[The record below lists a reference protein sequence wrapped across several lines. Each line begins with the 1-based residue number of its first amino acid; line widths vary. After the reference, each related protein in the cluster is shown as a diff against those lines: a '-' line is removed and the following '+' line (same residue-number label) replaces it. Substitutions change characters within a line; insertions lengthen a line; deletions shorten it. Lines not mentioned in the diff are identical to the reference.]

1 MRHTLTL
8 FILMVNL
15 RTLFRGKL
23 VVFPVIQQAL
33 EIVLSGGSIG
43 REEALEL
50 CNLPQEAMLDLLV
63 AAHRIR
69 LAYKGTAVELC
80 SIVNAK
86 SGRCTEN
93 CAFCAQS
100 AHHHTA
106 VDVYPLLPAE
116 ELIRRARSA
125 AVSGVHRFGIVTSGT
140 RISLLEEWRE
150 ILRAVEVIATEGK
163 IWPDA
168 SLGFLTSEQAR
179 ELQEAGLCMY
189 HHNLETAPSFFR
201 QICTT
206 HDIAEDIAT
215 VEVAKEA
222 GLKVCC
228 GGILGMGETP
238 AQRVELALLLREL
251 DVDSVPLNFLNPIPG
266 TPLEHRPLMEPWE
279 ALKSVAIFRFI
290 LPDKNIRLCGGKEK
304 TLRQLLPL
312 GLLAG
317 ADSLMTGNY
326 LTTQGRESSLDL
338 EMIRDLGLVI
348 APA

>member
-1 MRHTLTL
+1 
-8 FILMVNL
+8 
-15 RTLFRGKL
+15 

-163 IWPDA
+163 SGLTLPLA
-168 SLGFLTSEQAR
+168 SSRQNRPESSKKPGFVCTITTWKQR
-179 ELQEAGLCMY
+179 RV
-189 HHNLETAPSFFR
+189 SF
-201 QICTT
+201 
-206 HDIAEDIAT
+206 
-215 VEVAKEA
+215 AK
-222 GLKVCC
+222 
-228 GGILGMGETP
+228 
-238 AQRVELALLLREL
+238 
-251 DVDSVPLNFLNPIPG
+251 SVPP
-266 TPLEHRPLMEPWE
+266 TT
-279 ALKSVAIFRFI
+279 
-290 LPDKNIRLCGGKEK
+290 LPR
-304 TLRQLLPL
+304 T
-312 GLLAG
+312 
-317 ADSLMTGNY
+317 
-326 LTTQGRESSLDL
+326 
-338 EMIRDLGLVI
+338 
-348 APA
+348 